1 MGEVRERYGGLR
13 GPRRMVGLP
22 RHWLWLSS
30 SICPLSLQLPLPA
43 LPPLRGLWISLDSAL
58 LLPCPGSSPRVPTAN
73 PSAAVPIHPRNHVH
87 PPAERSLANGVAVKM
102 HSVTLLILS
111 SGHFTG
117 FLGQIFSPSKLFLKS
132 KWQPWGKKAK

>member
-1 MGEVRERYGGLR
+1 MGEVSERCGRLR
-13 GPRRMVGLP
+13 GPRRVVGLP

-30 SICPLSLQLPLPA
+30 SICPHSLQLPLPA
-43 LPPLRGLWISLDSAL
+43 LPQLRGLWISLGSAL
-58 LLPCPGSSPRVPTAN
+58 LLPCLLSSPRVPTV
-73 PSAAVPIHPRNHVH
+73 AVPIHPRNHIH
-87 PPAERSLANGVAVKM
+87 PPAKRPRTNGVAVKM
-102 HSVTLLILS
+102 HPVTLLMLS